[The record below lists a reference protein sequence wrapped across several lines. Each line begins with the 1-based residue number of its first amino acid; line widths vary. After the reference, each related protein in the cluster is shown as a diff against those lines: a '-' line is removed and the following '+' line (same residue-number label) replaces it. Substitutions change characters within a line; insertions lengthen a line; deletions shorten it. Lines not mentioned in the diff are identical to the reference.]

1 MSLKK
6 PTHKVIEA
14 EAQVVPARKLV
25 NREGI
30 TADEAKSL
38 LPTKPHTI
46 SFSPEKLK
54 YLLIAPPKWGKT
66 TFFCGADNV
75 LLLAFESGYGFVECP
90 KVVVTD
96 WDRSLKERKAGW
108 VEDDDGLVYTSAC
121 EVVEALEEYCPYSM
135 IIIDTVDMA
144 SKLCTDY
151 MLDAGNIKHPSEG
164 GDWGRGWA
172 VYQTDPF
179 RRFYNRLVALGV
191 GVAAIT
197 HSNERTDKD
206 KFNRDR
212 FRRETTLPAGIQKF
226 IHAQCDVIMHGFK
239 PDSRKLVK
247 QGVRY
252 LSFDGGD
259 EVLAGSRIKK
269 VYIPNKYIVQAPTD
283 VDDSLPWKQ
292 WVSFFKDSPAAGRA
306 AEANF
311 KKIFADFEPT
321 PAEDA
326 GAATAQKPEQ
336 IQE

>member
-1 MSLKK
+1 MSSIKK
-6 PTHKVIEA
+6 RIVDTD
-14 EAQVVPARKLV
+14 RKLI
-25 NREGI
+25 NRVVM
-30 TADEAKSL
+30 TAEDARSL
-38 LPTKPHTI
+38 LPTKPHTV

-66 TFFCGADNV
+66 TFFCGCENV

-90 KVVVTD
+90 KVVITD
-96 WDRSLKERKAGW
+96 WDRGLKERNVGW
-108 VEDDDGLVYTSAC
+108 IEDEDGLVYTSAC

-135 IIIDTVDMA
+135 IVIDTVDMA
-144 SKLCTDY
+144 SKLCTDH

-179 RRFYNRLVALGV
+179 RRFYNRLVALGI

-226 IHAQCDVIMHGFK
+226 IHSQCDVIMHGFR
-239 PDSRKLVK
+239 PTSRKLVK
-247 QGVRY
+247 EGIRY
-252 LSFDGGD
+252 ISFDGSD

-269 VYIPNKYIVQAPTD
+269 VYVPNKYVVNAPTD
-283 VDDSLPWKQ
+283 TDDTIPWKQ
-292 WVSFFKDSPAAGRA
+292 WVSFFKDSPAAGKK
-306 AEANF
+306 AEQEF

-321 PAEDA
+321 VSEELA
-326 GAATAQKPEQ
+326 AATAQK
-336 IQE
+336 QETQQ